1 MTNETSTRGTAQTPG
16 VLPLSRN
23 SCTESLSRTHP
34 IDSLKMNL
42 EVSTM
47 VASQA
52 QQNISPP
59 LPSVATVAEGLIF
72 SDSSKCQQS
81 LEEGEGKTKLEEI
94 SDNIGSA
101 ENSTLT
107 SIERQS
113 GQSLLRN
120 RNTGKGSPELAAV
133 STDRHPDSMVIA
145 GAQSNADD
153 EWIRPAGSITSPS
166 TSNVRQSSF
175 LL

>member
-1 MTNETSTRGTAQTPG
+1 MTDETSTRGTAQTSG

-47 VASQA
+47 AASQA

-72 SDSSKCQQS
+72 SDSSKYQRS
-81 LEEGEGKTKLEEI
+81 LEEGEGKTKLAEI

-101 ENSTLT
+101 ENST

-120 RNTGKGSPELAAV
+120 RNTGKGSAELAAV
-133 STDRHPDSMVIA
+133 STDRHPDSMVIT